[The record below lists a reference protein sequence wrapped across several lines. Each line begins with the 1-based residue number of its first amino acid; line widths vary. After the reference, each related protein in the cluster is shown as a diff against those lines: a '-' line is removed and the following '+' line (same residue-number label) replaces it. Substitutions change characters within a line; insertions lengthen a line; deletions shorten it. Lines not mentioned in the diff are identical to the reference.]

1 MWHWRGVL
9 FTAPPVAILWLLIR
23 ATGILQPLEWAA
35 FDQLMRMRPL
45 EPTDSRIIVVAIN
58 EKDITSIKRWPIE
71 DRLLAKLLRTIAKQ
85 KPHAIGL
92 DLARDVPQGE
102 GYQELVKVF
111 RTTPILIGAEKK
123 PDLVDSAYAAVNSDI
138 KPPPILQKLGQV
150 GFINLPLDQDR
161 KVRRGFLS
169 MQMPNEDVSL
179 SMSLQL
185 SLLYLNAQT
194 DPINPQF
201 LENALNP
208 PLLQPNDGAYVNMDN
223 GGAQFIINF
232 RNSKPEFHRVSMME
246 VLEGKIPPDLF
257 RGKVVLIG
265 VTAVSFR
272 DFLSTSLDGGL
283 WSSRQQTAGVEI
295 HAQTV
300 SHILSTALDGR
311 TTIRVWSDSW
321 EAAWVFLWALIGTYL
336 VWQWRLVN
344 ATERE
349 VQILILRSLSL
360 MAVGTLLVGICF
372 VAFNYGWWLPLV
384 PGLLGFI
391 SGGALVTSYL
401 ALSATKIRTYFSRYL
416 TNEVVQSLLE
426 TPEGLRFTVERRKV
440 TILMSDLRGF
450 STISE
455 KMPPEQV
462 VEILNVFLG
471 GMTEVITRYQGT
483 IDEFIGD
490 AILVLFGAPI
500 IRHDDAERAVACA
513 IAMQKAMV
521 DVNQKLQRLNLP
533 SIEMGI
539 GINTGEVVAGNIG
552 SQSRAKYA
560 VVGNHVNLTAR
571 IESYTVGRQ
580 ILISEATY
588 GEVEHIL
595 ETNGQMEVEP
605 KGVSQPITIYDV
617 QSLGGKYQIALPHYD
632 ESFYVLKQPVVVYL
646 RLLTEKKVRQEA
658 ITAYL
663 FVRTDHGALLRTA
676 VGLEPLTNMKMQFR
690 NLPNHPDVYAKVLPN
705 RFIPAALASPND
717 TSNNPVAVQTL
728 IIRFTTLPPEVE
740 KWLESLSKNSV

>member
-1 MWHWRGVL
+1 MTRQWLWHWRGVI
-9 FTAPPVAILWLLIR
+9 FTAPPVALFWLLIR

-35 FDQLMRMRPL
+35 FDQFVRMRPL
-45 EPTDSRIIVVAIN
+45 EPTEPRIVIVAIN
-58 EKDITSIKRWPIE
+58 EKDITTIKRWPIE

-85 KPHAIGL
+85 KPRAIGL

-111 RTTPILIGAEKK
+111 RTTPMLIGAEKK
-123 PDLVDSAYAAVNSDI
+123 PDLIDSAYAAVNSDI
-138 KPPPILQKLGQV
+138 KPPPVLQKLGQV

-169 MQMPNEDVSL
+169 IQMPNEDLSL

-185 SLLYLNAQT
+185 SLLYLNGEKN
-194 DPINPQF
+194 PINPAF
-201 LENALNP
+201 LTNAIDP
-208 PLLQPNDGAYVNMDN
+208 PLLQPNDGGYVGVDN
-223 GGAQFIINF
+223 GGHQFMINF
-232 RNSKPEFHRVSMME
+232 RNSKPEFHRVSMLE
-246 VLEGKIPPDLF
+246 VLEGKIAPDLF
-257 RGKVVLIG
+257 RDKVVLIG

-272 DFLSTSLDGGL
+272 DFLSTPLDGGL

-295 HAQTV
+295 HAQIV
-300 SHILSTALDGR
+300 SHILNTALNGR
-311 TTIRVWSDSW
+311 TVIRAWSDNW
-321 EAAWVFLWALIGTYL
+321 EMAWVLLWALIGAYL
-336 VWQWRLVN
+336 VWQWRLIN
-344 ATERE
+344 ATEKE
-349 VQILILRSLSL
+349 LQILILRSLSL
-360 MAVGTLLVGICF
+360 MAVGALLVGICF
-372 VAFNYGWWLPLV
+372 GAFNYGWWLPLV
-384 PGLLGFI
+384 PALLGFG
-391 SGGALVTSYL
+391 SSGALVTSYL

-471 GMTEVITRYQGT
+471 AMTEVITRYQGT

-500 IRHDDAERAVACA
+500 SRHDDAERAVACA
-513 IAMQKAMV
+513 IAMQGAMV
-521 DVNQKLQRLNLP
+521 AVNQKLQSLHLP
-533 SIEMGI
+533 NIEMGI

-605 KGVSQPITIYDV
+605 KGVSHPITIYDV
-617 QSLGGKYQIALPHYD
+617 QSLGGKYQVALPHYD
-632 ESFYVLKQPVVVYL
+632 ESFFTLKQPVVVYL

-676 VGLEPLTNMKMQFR
+676 VALEPLTNMKMQFR
-690 NLPNHPDVYAKVLPN
+690 NLPNHPDVYAKVLPS
-705 RFIPAALASPND
+705 RFIPASLASNNHD
-717 TSNNPVAVQTL
+717 NPVASHTM

-740 KWLESLSKNSV
+740 NWLQSL